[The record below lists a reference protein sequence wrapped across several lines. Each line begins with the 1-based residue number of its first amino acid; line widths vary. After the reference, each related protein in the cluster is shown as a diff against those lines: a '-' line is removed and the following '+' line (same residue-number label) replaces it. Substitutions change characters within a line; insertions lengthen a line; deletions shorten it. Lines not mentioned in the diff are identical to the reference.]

1 MTLMLNS
8 FVVRGGRHVR
18 DSGCDSM
25 FGYFC
30 DRGMDSRRC
39 SRCCRPGLC
48 LFQVVSLTL
57 SRPMKLGC
65 PRSRFETWDN
75 TNARAARCADVLSSM
90 TKGLIRYQ
98 QTGGLQLFVT
108 LSVIAGSPIWHGLAL
123 QRSSS
128 PRSNGSGKDTNLSS
142 SVMSSCPST
151 CICWST
157 SQSWAGWTRLCKRSS
172 CRYL

>member
-1 MTLMLNS
+1 MLCFFLAASENRGCFVFTWQRAELAAHVEPYVDGLNRGGFGHFVLGGAPGESMTLMLNS

-57 SRPMKLGC
+57 SRPMKPGAPGLA
-65 PRSRFETWDN
+65 FETWDN
-75 TNARAARCADVLSSM
+75 TNARAARCDVSFL
-90 TKGLIRYQ
+90 
-98 QTGGLQLFVT
+98 
-108 LSVIAGSPIWHGLAL
+108 P
-123 QRSSS
+123 
-128 PRSNGSGKDTNLSS
+128 
-142 SVMSSCPST
+142 
-151 CICWST
+151 
-157 SQSWAGWTRLCKRSS
+157 
-172 CRYL
+172 